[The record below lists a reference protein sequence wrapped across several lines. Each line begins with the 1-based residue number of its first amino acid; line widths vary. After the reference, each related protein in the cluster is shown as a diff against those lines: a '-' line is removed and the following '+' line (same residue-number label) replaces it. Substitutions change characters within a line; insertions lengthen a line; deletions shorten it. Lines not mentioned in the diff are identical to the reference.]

1 MKVYALVINLLT
13 HYKSIWF
20 YNRQETLIRF
30 AFSEGC
36 SMKLLKIQ
44 GWLPLLTLELLL
56 FFDSQDEVKVRHCLQ
71 VIYVSPTDPHW

>member
-44 GWLPLLTLELLL
+44 G
-56 FFDSQDEVKVRHCLQ
+56 
-71 VIYVSPTDPHW
+71 